1 MRMVFYRND
10 ENNPLTLGLLCCST
24 SRLHVPV
31 PSFLFRDIWPL
42 ISLREKEESVS
53 VTNSINHFPLSSF
66 LMYSCREPGNCC
78 CPLSSAAR
86 DPRNLARDSR
96 NLVQNRPVLRCNAH
110 PRARFLSAAP
120 ECVMESRRYIGE
132 NCWGG
137 RHHCSDS

>member
-24 SRLHVPV
+24 SHLHVPV

-66 LMYSCREPGNCC
+66 RVFVQGAREPRQSFE
-78 CPLSSAAR
+78 L
-86 DPRNLARDSR
+86 
-96 NLVQNRPVLRCNAH
+96 
-110 PRARFLSAAP
+110 
-120 ECVMESRRYIGE
+120 
-132 NCWGG
+132 GG
-137 RHHCSDS
+137 AGFT